1 MGSIFSFPSMVT
13 LMRVMTVDTGFLVII
28 LEMEALLNR
37 DRPIGLVGLAS
48 IEPEEEEE

>member
-1 MGSIFSFPSMVT
+1 MGSIFSFLSMVT
-13 LMRVMTVDTGFLVII
+13 LMRVMTVDTGFLVI
-28 LEMEALLNR
+28 LEMEASLNR